1 MLRRLVL
8 ATAVAAAL
16 LASSQPGRA
25 DDEGRDRSR
34 AAFRRGVAQAHDG
47 NYTAA
52 RDSFLE
58 AYKLFPHPSILLN
71 VGIARAHTGEWL
83 EAEQDLVH
91 FLADDGGAQPDELL
105 SARQELAQ
113 TRSHLGTFRLRVS
126 PDGARARMDA
136 HAIALIPGGFVD
148 VRTTRGTHEL
158 DCEADGY
165 APIQRSIVVAAERA
179 PNVDLTL
186 TAQGVAARVA
196 PGEGRRTAGWFLVGG
211 GVMATGIG
219 IFAGLTAESLAHGY
233 NTPGSS
239 YQDPATKARGIV
251 FRTSADVAFLGALAL
266 GGVGV
271 YFLLTPADSAAAQ
284 ARVVLAPGFG
294 GIAGAF

>member
-1 MLRRLVL
+1 MAPASHAPTPTPPAAGGGVTYKRYRVRLDNLSVTGPD
-8 ATAVAAAL
+8 AR
-16 LASSQPGRA
+16 GRA
-25 DDEGRDRSR
+25 W
-34 AAFRRGVAQAHDG
+34 
-47 NYTAA
+47 
-52 RDSFLE
+52 
-58 AYKLFPHPSILLN
+58 K
-71 VGIARAHTGEWL
+71 
-83 EAEQDLVH
+83 
-91 FLADDGGAQPDELL
+91 LL
-105 SARQELAQ
+105 SELA
-113 TRSHLGTFRLRVS
+113 RLLD
-126 PDGARARMDA
+126 PAREDFD
-136 HAIALIPGGFVD
+136 HQLI
-148 VRTTRGTHEL
+148 
-158 DCEADGY
+158 
-165 APIQRSIVVAAERA
+165 
-179 PNVDLTL
+179 NVDLTL

-219 IFAGLTAESLAHGY
+219 IFSGLTAESLAHGY
-233 NTPGSS
+233 NTYGNSS